1 MTKFSSKIREWWQ
14 FPLRHFEGFALFTFV
29 AMMLFAW
36 LFWGLGGGQFVVDH
50 LCPGLQDGEE
60 CKRVQTLGAVGDI
73 FGGVNAL
80 FAGFALAGVALSA
93 NFARRAFVAERQ
105 WNRDEKFSEQIQK
118 SFQWAYDVLTD
129 EGKTIPPSADRLKWL
144 TSARH
149 LLRAQKLMKQ
159 VKTLEWTTIV
169 EDHEEFWRHKFLLAL
184 EHEELIYWGYYSGGM
199 GKHMLMEKI
208 EVTSAMVIIDFGNW
222 RKGRPDPTD
231 DVNREELIANGNP
244 YAGLAGRGLQSY
256 VRELRRQS
264 SAYNNPD
271 DRDDS
276 DGEALT
282 EIEITEK

>member
-1 MTKFSSKIREWWQ
+1 
-14 FPLRHFEGFALFTFV
+14 
-29 AMMLFAW
+29 
-36 LFWGLGGGQFVVDH
+36 
-50 LCPGLQDGEE
+50 
-60 CKRVQTLGAVGDI
+60 
-73 FGGVNAL
+73 
-80 FAGFALAGVALSA
+80 
-93 NFARRAFVAERQ
+93 
-105 WNRDEKFSEQIQK
+105 
-118 SFQWAYDVLTD
+118 
-129 EGKTIPPSADRLKWL
+129 
-144 TSARH
+144 
-149 LLRAQKLMKQ
+149 MKQ